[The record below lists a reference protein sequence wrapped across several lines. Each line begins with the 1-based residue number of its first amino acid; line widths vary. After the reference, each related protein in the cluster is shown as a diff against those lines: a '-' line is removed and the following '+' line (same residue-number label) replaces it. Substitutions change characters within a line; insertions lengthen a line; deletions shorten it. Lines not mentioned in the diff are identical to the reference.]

1 MHYHPSSYICFEQ
14 NEKQIAMLDFDNIKD
29 AVLSIGSKEEVQA
42 LADWMGNDPE
52 KFADL
57 WNCIVSKDHPRYWR
71 SAWVMDKLTAK
82 YPQLLLSYR
91 EKLVQQ
97 LEIDHAPGV
106 YRAVLKAIVRN
117 PIPEAV
123 QGFLFDYAIKHL
135 LNPQSSAAIQAHSMT
150 IAYEIAKDIPE
161 LKEELRAVITD
172 QAEYNTAAYQS
183 RARQILKKM
192 DIINIKI

>member
-1 MHYHPSSYICFEQ
+1 
-14 NEKQIAMLDFDNIKD
+14 MLVFDNIKE
-29 AVLSIGSKEEVQA
+29 AVLSIGSKEDAQA
-42 LADWMGNDPE
+42 LADWMDNDPE

-57 WNCIVSKDHPRYWR
+57 WNCILSKDNPLSWR

-82 YPQLLLSYR
+82 HPQLLLPYR
-91 EKLVQQ
+91 EELVQQ
-97 LEIDHAPGV
+97 LEIDHDPGV
-106 YRAVLKAIVRN
+106 HRAVLKAIVRN
-117 PIPEAV
+117 PIPEDV

-135 LNPQSSAAIQAHSMT
+135 LNPQSYAAIQAHSMT

-172 QAEYNTAAYQS
+172 QAEHNTAAYKS

-192 DIINIKI
+192 DKKKK